1 MEKIIVLSRQLLSL
15 LLVSC
20 LSQVSFAQADSAPET
35 DQPVANSSA
44 TIAPARERPTEE
56 ITVTEQL
63 PLYRLREMT
72 IEAEDKVYDLFND
85 LVDEKR
91 FRITCGTEKR
101 SNSLFNYRECKP
113 EFERQATRA
122 EAQDHMAMWR
132 TTTGQAGELPSGS
145 VSGGIAVPQQF
156 SVPMQQKELQLKMQT
171 LARENP
177 EFQKALIE
185 FVETKQRLE
194 SYERLDD
201 SDQ

>member
-1 MEKIIVLSRQLLSL
+1 MEKIIVLSRQLLSIVL
-15 LLVSC
+15 LSSI
-20 LSQVSFAQADSAPET
+20 SQVALAQPDSSSKP
-35 DQPVANSSA
+35 DQPVANNSA
-44 TIAPARERPTEE
+44 ANKPARVRETEE

-72 IEAEDKVYDLFND
+72 IEAEDKVYDLFNE

-113 EFERQATRA
+113 EFERRASSA
-122 EAQDHMAMWR
+122 EAQDHIAMWR
-132 TTTGQAGELPSGS
+132 TTTGQIGELPSGS

-156 SVPMQQKELQLKMQT
+156 SIPMQQKQLQQKMQT

-177 EFQKALIE
+177 EFLESLIE
-185 FVETKQRLE
+185 FVEAKQRLE
-194 SYERLDD
+194 SYQRLDD